1 MKSDDW
7 HAKFADQP
15 RVAYCDLLSHKFF
28 WDHLDVYDRNSSG
41 GAVAYWVVYMSVT
54 SDVTV
59 EHTAKQSF
67 FTWGMFWLV
76 IATLGAGLFF
86 VEGFSAL
93 LKAWQLPEYSHGPL
107 IPLLSGL
114 LFLRQLKEFP
124 PRPGQID
131 DRWVGVAVIIFAIAI
146 GTIGKLSNIP
156 DIVAY
161 ALIFWVGGLLLVSF
175 GWKTGK
181 HFWPG
186 VLHLVYMLPLPDTLY
201 YKMSAW
207 LQLISSELGVW
218 FLRLLAVP
226 VFLEGNIIDLGV
238 LKLHV
243 AEACSGLR
251 YLFPILSF
259 SYIFAVL
266 YKGPMWHKAVLL
278 ISAAPITVFMN
289 SVRIAV
295 AGVLAQHYGTDWLEG
310 LTHFFEGWVI
320 FISCIL
326 LLFALSWVMLRFQR
340 NRMSLVDALDLDTE
354 GLGTQAL
361 RIRLIQPSRAL
372 LCSAV
377 LMIMGIFA
385 FQVLPDRGEV
395 AIERNQFQTFPQTV
409 GDWQQVGPHRFL
421 DDITE
426 ASLGADDYHN
436 VTLLRGVE
444 EPEVGLFMAW
454 YADQSEGGV
463 HSPEICLPGAGW
475 EIAKLDRVD
484 IAPILDNGTTDF
496 NINHAIIQR
505 GETRMM
511 VYYWFEQ
518 KGRRV
523 AWDFAAKMLLVV
535 DGVRTGRTDGGLMRL
550 TTAIRPNESDADA
563 EARLRDVLISLQGD
577 ISLYFPS

>member
-1 MKSDDW
+1 
-7 HAKFADQP
+7 
-15 RVAYCDLLSHKFF
+15 
-28 WDHLDVYDRNSSG
+28 
-41 GAVAYWVVYMSVT
+41 MSVT
-54 SDVTV
+54 S
-59 EHTAKQSF
+59 ELNASNPSKQGF

-76 IATLGAGLFF
+76 IATLGAGVFF
-86 VEGFSAL
+86 VEGFDAL
-93 LKAWQLPEYSHGPL
+93 LSAWQLPEYSHGPL
-107 IPLLSGL
+107 IPVLSGL
-114 LFLRQLKEFP
+114 LFLRQLKEYP
-124 PRPGQID
+124 PRYGEID
-131 DRWVGVAVIIFAIAI
+131 DRWIGVAVVVFAIAI
-146 GTIGKLSNIP
+146 GTVGKLAKIS

-161 ALIFWVGGLLLVSF
+161 ALIIWVGGMLLISF

-278 ISAAPITVFMN
+278 ISAAPITVLMN
-289 SVRIAV
+289 SVRIAI
-295 AGVLAQHYGTDWLEG
+295 AGVLAQEFGVDWLEG
-310 LTHFFEGWVI
+310 FTHFFEGWVI

-326 LLFALSWVMLRFQR
+326 LLFLLSWVMLRFQR
-340 NRMSLVDALDLDTE
+340 NRMSLIDALDLDTD
-354 GLGTQAL
+354 GLGTQAK
-361 RIRLIQPSRAL
+361 RLSLVQPSRAL
-372 LCSAV
+372 IVSAV
-377 LMIMGIFA
+377 LLFGGSVSMWL
-385 FQVLPDRGEV
+385 LPDRSAV
-395 AIERNQFQTFPQTV
+395 NVDRQTFASFPQAFS
-409 GDWQQVGPHRFL
+409 DWRQRAPHQRL
-421 DDITE
+421 DPVTE
-426 ASLGADDYHN
+426 VTLGADDYHN
-436 VTLLRGVE
+436 VTLTRDQD

-454 YADQSEGGV
+454 YSDQSADGV

-475 EIAKLDRVD
+475 EIAMLERVD
-484 IAPILDNGTTDF
+484 ISEEIAPGTKNF
-496 NINHAIIQR
+496 NINHAIIQK

-535 DGVRTGRTDGGLMRL
+535 DGVRTGRTDGGLVRL
-550 TTAIRPNESDADA
+550 TTAIDRNETDADA
-563 EARLRDVLISLQGD
+563 EARLRDVLINLQSD
-577 ISLYFPS
+577 VARFIPS